1 LAIPK
6 PIPKQVNDELNC
18 RTKRSTGFFDCV
30 VAVYA
35 TDKILTNSMR
45 QAEEKLQK
53 FFEFTR
59 GISPQKNLQASRF
72 DQDSQKLAWS
82 IGNAVLSG
90 YRLVRK
96 RGLFR
101 LARVRIFQK
110 KDWTK
115 NQPMAIIWGLLIDKR
130 FARSI
135 LARSL
140 KRAEY
145 SECQEASA
153 SVAGSTRS

>member
-1 LAIPK
+1 
-6 PIPKQVNDELNC
+6 
-18 RTKRSTGFFDCV
+18 
-30 VAVYA
+30 
-35 TDKILTNSMR
+35 MR

-53 FFEFTR
+53 FFEFAR
-59 GISPQKNLQASRF
+59 GISPQKNLEASRF

-115 NQPMAIIWGLLIDKR
+115 NQPMAIIWGLLVDKR
-130 FARSI
+130 FAELI